1 MSIQSK
7 RQTITRIQNEISR
20 LQQSSNNEDKKII
33 QKKEAINRAVAALQ
47 QSTSSTS
54 ESTLKTRARN
64 IERLERE
71 ILSIE
76 KKKENIGRQ
85 INGKNDQ
92 LIREK
97 TQLQKLEEQKQKK
110 QSDAA
115 NKRQI
120 ELEKA
125 QKKQSD
131 LVKKQS
137 TQLTRTT
144 IAASSPVATKNQQ
157 YDVFICHASE
167 DKEGFVR
174 PLAKALTAKELQ
186 VFYDEESIGWGDGLS
201 QKIDSGLANSKYGI
215 VVLSTHFISKPWPKR
230 ELDGLTQQE
239 LAGYSKVLPILHH
252 ITIDEIREYSPPL
265 ADKKALNSSI
275 HSIDEIVNEFMK
287 FMENK

>member
-20 LQQSSNNEDKKII
+20 LRQSYNNEDKKII
-33 QKKEAINRAVAALQ
+33 QKRGVINRARAALLRT
-47 QSTSSTS
+47 TSGA
-54 ESTLKTRARN
+54 TLKTRARE
-64 IERLERE
+64 IEMLNKE

-76 KKKENIGRQ
+76 KQKENIEKQ

-92 LIREK
+92 LIREQ
-97 TQLQKLEEQKQKK
+97 TQLQKLEEQEQKK

-125 QKKQSD
+125 QKKQID
-131 LVKKQS
+131 LVKIQS
-137 TQLTRTT
+137 AQLTRPTT
-144 IAASSPVATKNQQ
+144 ASSSPVATQNQQ

-167 DKEGFVR
+167 DKEYFVR
-174 PLAKALTAKELQ
+174 PLAKALTDKKLR
-186 VFYDEESIGWGDGLS
+186 VFYDEESIGWGDGLR

-215 VVLSTHFISKPWPKR
+215 VVLSTYFISKPWPKR

-239 LAGYSKVLPILHH
+239 LVGSSKVLPILHH
-252 ITIDEIREYSPPL
+252 ITIDKIREYSPPL

-275 HSIDEIVNEFMK
+275 HSIDEIVNKFMK